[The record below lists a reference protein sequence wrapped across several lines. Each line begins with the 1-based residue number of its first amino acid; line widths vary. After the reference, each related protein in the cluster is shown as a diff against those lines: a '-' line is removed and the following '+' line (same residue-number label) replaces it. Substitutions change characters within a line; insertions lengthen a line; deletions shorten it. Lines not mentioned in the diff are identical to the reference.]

1 MTGNAGREPSSV
13 EVRLAVVGV
22 GHLGRHH
29 ARVGASLAG
38 IRVVGIHDHHPGRAE
53 EVSREFSIPVLPDLA
68 AVADEAEAVV
78 VATPTAS
85 HSEVAGF
92 FLDRGLHVLVE
103 KPIASDLSQADDLV
117 ARARRA
123 DRVLQVGH
131 VERYNPAIEAALE
144 LVRSPGFVEVHR
156 LGVFTARS
164 LDVDVVL
171 DLMIHDLQIVSAL
184 VGRPAVEVRAAGVP
198 VLTDKLDI
206 ANARIAFEGGCV
218 ANLTASRVSAEKVRK
233 LRVFAPSLYVSVDM
247 QAQSVSA
254 VRLARESGRPELAP
268 VVVPVSREEPLSR
281 ELADF
286 RRAVAE
292 GSRPLVT
299 GEDGRDALAL
309 AEEVVRAVGEH
320 RHSLE
325 EGPV

>member
-1 MTGNAGREPSSV
+1 MR

-29 ARVGASLAG
+29 ARVASSLAG
-38 IRVVGIHDHHPGRAE
+38 LRVVGVHDHHPGRAE
-53 EVSREFSIPVLPDLA
+53 EIAREFSLRVLSNFEQIA
-68 AVADEAEAVV
+68 EEAEAVV
-78 VATPTAS
+78 VATPTVTHA
-85 HSEVAGF
+85 EIAGF

-103 KPIASDLSQADDLV
+103 KPIAADLAHAEDLV
-117 ARARRA
+117 QRARRA
-123 DRVLQVGH
+123 GRVLQVGH
-131 VERYNPAIEAALE
+131 VERYNPAIEAALA
-144 LVRSPGFVEVHR
+144 LVAAPRFIEVHR
-156 LGVFTARS
+156 LGVFTLRS

-184 VGRPAVEVRAAGVP
+184 VGRPVREVRAAGVP
-198 VLTDKLDI
+198 VLTPKLDI
-206 ANARIAFEGGCV
+206 ANARLAFEGGCV

-233 LRVFAPSLYVSVDM
+233 CRVFAPSIYVSVDM

-254 VRLARESGRPELAP
+254 FRLRRESGRPEILP
-268 VVVPVSREEPLSR
+268 VPVAVSREEPLSR

-292 GSRPLVT
+292 GSRPLVS

-309 AEEVVRAVGEH
+309 AERVLDAVETH
-320 RHSLE
+320 RSTLE
-325 EGPV
+325 EAPV